1 MFQLITEISKNIHL
15 ILLFFLIYSCNK
27 NDDYTSSG
35 VQIIV
40 ASGNEN
46 YLNQP
51 SDSIFNQNNLP
62 TFKINLPEGAL
73 AYINSDPAAEEYVEG
88 SLTYN
93 GETISPI
100 GIRYKGSIGAF
111 VGGVSGTDWINPSGH
126 KTATKL
132 SMKFKIDWRGYNS
145 TFYNLKTLQLHSMN
159 LDPSQLHD
167 RLGYWLFKQMGV
179 PAPRAIHAKL
189 YINGIYNGLFS
200 LVEQIDEQFAD
211 YHFSYGTGNIYKE
224 VWPLKS
230 NGHVQSDKKFYKALV
245 TNQTHGVN
253 NNIIKSFAE
262 HIVNANDTEIKA
274 VIKDYMEVNQMLS
287 YAVVD
292 RTIRHDDGPFH
303 WYCDWGQCEPHNFFW
318 YENPS
323 TGKIH
328 LIPWDLDNAFE
339 NIIEDANPVT
349 PIADAWGDT
358 TNNCQTFNYGELNIT
373 QKSAACDRIVGGLGR
388 FEVEYQHLKDSL
400 INGPLAEQTVNYQ
413 IDQWVTQIRNA
424 TIDADQLYSDALTIT
439 DWENAITRLK
449 SQLKHARNH

>member
-1 MFQLITEISKNIHL
+1 MSEINKILHL
-15 ILLFFLIYSCNK
+15 ILFIFLICSCNK
-27 NDDYTSSG
+27 NDGYTSSG
-35 VQIIV
+35 VPIIE
-40 ASGNEN
+40 ANGDEN

-51 SDSIFNQNNLP
+51 SDSIFNQDKLP
-62 TFKINLPEGAL
+62 ILEINLPEGAL
-73 AYINSDPAAEEYVEG
+73 DYINSDPVAEEYVEG

-100 GIRYKGSIGAF
+100 GIRYKGSVGAF
-111 VGGVSGTDWINPSGH
+111 VGGVSGPDWGNPSGH

-132 SMKFKIDWRGYNS
+132 SMKFKIDWKGYNS

-211 YHFSYGTGNIYKE
+211 YHFSDGTGNIYKE

-230 NGHVQSDKKFYKALV
+230 NGEVQSDKKFYKSLV
-245 TNQTHGVN
+245 TNKTQGVN

-262 HIVNANDTEIKA
+262 NMFNANDSEIQT
-274 VIKDYMEVNQMLS
+274 IIENHMELNQLLS

-292 RTIRHDDGPFH
+292 RAIRHDDGPFH

-318 YENPS
+318 YENPNTS
-323 TGKIH
+323 KIH

-339 NIIEDANPVT
+339 NIIENSNPVT
-349 PIADAWGDT
+349 PIADDWGDT
-358 TNNCQTFNYGELNIT
+358 TNNCQTFNYGEWNIT
-373 QKSAACDRIVGGLGR
+373 QKSAACDRIVGGLAR
-388 FEVEYQHLKDSL
+388 FKVEYQHLKDSL
-400 INGPLAEQTVNYQ
+400 INGPLAEQSVNNK
-413 IDQWVTQIRNA
+413 IDQWVNQIRNA
-424 TIDADQLYSDALTIT
+424 TIEASQIHNDALPIST
-439 DWENAITRLK
+439 WEDAIFKLK
-449 SQLKHARNH
+449 SQLDYARNN

>member
-1 MFQLITEISKNIHL
+1 MSQIIAEISKNIHL
-15 ILLFFLIYSCNK
+15 FLLFFLIYSCNK

-40 ASGNEN
+40 ASGNEK

-62 TFKINLPEGAL
+62 TFEINLPEGAL

-111 VGGVSGTDWINPSGH
+111 AGGVSGADWTNPSGH

-132 SMKFKIDWRGYNS
+132 SMKLKIDWKGYNS
-145 TFYNLKTLQLHSMN
+145 TFYSLKTLQLHSMN

-167 RLGYWLFKQMGV
+167 RLGYWLFRQMGV

-189 YINGIYNGLFS
+189 YINEIYNGLFS

-211 YHFSYGTGNIYKE
+211 YHFSDGTGNIYKE
-224 VWPLKS
+224 VWPIHS
-230 NGHVQSDKKFYKALV
+230 NGNIQSDKKFYQSLV
-245 TNQTHGVN
+245 TNKKQGVN

-262 HIVNANDTEIKA
+262 NMVNANDSEIQK
-274 VIKDYMEVNQMLS
+274 IIENHMDLNQMLS

-292 RTIRHDDGPFH
+292 RAIRHDDGPFH
-303 WYCDWGQCEPHNFFW
+303 WYCGWGQCEPHNFFW

-323 TGKIH
+323 NKKMH

-339 NIIEDANPVT
+339 NIIENSNPVT
-349 PIADAWGDT
+349 PIADDWGDT
-358 TNNCQTFNYGELNIT
+358 TNNCQVFNYGEWNIT
-373 QKSAACDRIVGGLGR
+373 QKSAACDRIIGGLAR
-388 FEVEYQHLKDSL
+388 FKVEYQHLKDSL
-400 INGPLAEQTVNYQ
+400 INGPLAEQIVNYQ

-424 TIDADQLYSDALTIT
+424 TIEARQIHNDALPIST
-439 DWENAITRLK
+439 WEDAVTQLK
-449 SQLKHARNH
+449 SQLDFSRNN

>member
-1 MFQLITEISKNIHL
+1 MTEINKIMHL
-15 ILLFFLIYSCNK
+15 ILFIFLIYSCNK
-27 NDDYTSSG
+27 NDGYTSSG
-35 VQIIV
+35 VQIIE
-40 ASGNEN
+40 ANGEEN

-51 SDSIFNQNNLP
+51 SDSIFNQDKLP
-62 TFKINLPEGAL
+62 ILEINLPDGAL
-73 AYINSDPAAEEYVEG
+73 DYINSDPVAEEYVEG

-100 GIRYKGSIGAF
+100 GIRYKGSVGAF
-111 VGGVSGTDWINPSGH
+111 VGGVSGRDWTNPSGH

-132 SMKFKIDWRGYNS
+132 SMKFKIDWKGYNS

-211 YHFSYGTGNIYKE
+211 YHFSDGTGNIYKE
-224 VWPLKS
+224 VWPIHS
-230 NGHVQSDKKFYKALV
+230 NGNIQSDKKFYQSLV
-245 TNQTHGVN
+245 TNKKQGVN
-253 NNIIKSFAE
+253 NNIIKSFTE
-262 HIVNANDTEIKA
+262 NMVNANDSEIQT
-274 VIKDYMEVNQMLS
+274 IIENHMELNQMLS

-292 RTIRHDDGPFH
+292 RAIRHDDGPFH

-323 TGKIH
+323 SRKIH

-339 NIIEDANPVT
+339 NIIEDSNPVT
-349 PIADAWGDT
+349 PIADDWGDT
-358 TNNCQTFNYGELNIT
+358 TNNCQIFNYGEWNIT
-373 QKSAACDRIVGGLGR
+373 QKSAACDRIVGGLAR
-388 FEVEYQHLKDSL
+388 FKVEYQHLKDSL
-400 INGPLAEQTVNYQ
+400 INGPLAEQTVNNK
-413 IDQWVTQIRNA
+413 IDQWVNQIRNA
-424 TIDADQLYSDALTIT
+424 TIEASQIHNDALPIST
-439 DWENAITRLK
+439 WEDAIFKLK
-449 SQLKHARNH
+449 SQLDYVRNN